1 MRAPAVRSVV
11 SWKSRRGSELF
22 PDGFDLFWFLSNLE
36 GRKSPFFLP
45 MLGLACLI
53 AFSRVSLYVH
63 YPSDVLAG
71 AILGGALGELARIPV
86 DLWYRTR

>member
-1 MRAPAVRSVV
+1 
-11 SWKSRRGSELF
+11 
-22 PDGFDLFWFLSNLE
+22 
-36 GRKSPFFLP
+36 